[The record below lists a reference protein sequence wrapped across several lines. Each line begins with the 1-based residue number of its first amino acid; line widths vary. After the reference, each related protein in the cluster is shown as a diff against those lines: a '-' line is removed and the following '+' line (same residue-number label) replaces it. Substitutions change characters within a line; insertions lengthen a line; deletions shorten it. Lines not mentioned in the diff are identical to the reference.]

1 MNMQKEKSAWM
12 FRTAF
17 VTLLASY
24 LVFSTLEEFFEG
36 FVSRFFNLNWLLLA
50 VLISAFPVFGATLQ
64 PSVVTSR
71 SKGMTWLLMAISS
84 FVTTVLIFFSAD
96 AIEIRWRM
104 LLAAYGGLMTAAIL
118 LVLFEE

>member
-1 MNMQKEKSAWM
+1 M